1 MSSANRTK
9 TYSILAVD
17 DTPDN
22 LLLLEAILTDEGY
35 TLDTATDGESALAQ
49 IDRSPPDLILLDVMM
64 PGMSGYEVTRRI
76 REHPTLPFIPIVL
89 ITAFERANVVEGL
102 DLGADEF
109 IRKPIDPDELLAR
122 VRSLLR
128 LKQSIDDRELMMR
141 QQDDFVSRV
150 THDLRTPLVAA
161 DRMLHLFLQEAFCPI
176 VPEMKDALRATID
189 SNQNLLQMINTLLE
203 VHRYDASQKQLV
215 TTPCNLCELVTEVV
229 RQLSPLAAEKNIELI
244 ADLPAGNTEQP
255 AQTTIMGDRLEL
267 NRLLTNLVGNAL
279 KFTDRGGI
287 WVRIDTT
294 IDEWLTIEVVDTGA
308 GIDAAEREYIFERFR
323 PGKHR
328 ASASGLGLYLC
339 RQIAT
344 AHGGDINVDSTV
356 GKGSKFIVRLP
367 RTNPRG

>member
-1 MSSANRTK
+1 MSSLDRAK

-22 LLLLEAILTDEGY
+22 LLLLEAILADEGY
-35 TLDTATDGESALAQ
+35 CLHTASDGESALAH

-64 PGMSGYEVTRRI
+64 PGMSGYEVTKKI
-76 REHPTLPFIPIVL
+76 RQNPDLPFMPIVL

-150 THDLRTPLVAA
+150 THDLRTPLVAT
-161 DRMLHLFLQEAFCPI
+161 DRMFHLFMQEAFCPI
-176 VPEMKDALRATID
+176 SVEMKDALAAMIK

-215 TTPCNLCELVTEVV
+215 TTPCDLCELVTEVV
-229 RQLSPLAAEKNIELI
+229 RELLPLATEKGIELV
-244 ADLPAGNTEQP
+244 ADLPICGNKQLAP
-255 AQTTIMGDRLEL
+255 ATIMGDRLEL

-287 WVRIDTT
+287 CVRLDRAG
-294 IDEWLTIEVVDTGA
+294 DDWLTIAVEDTGS
-308 GIDAAEREYIFERFR
+308 GIDPAERDYLFERFR

-339 RQIAT
+339 RQIVT
-344 AHGGDINVDSTV
+344 AHGGNISVDSTV
-356 GKGSKFIVRLP
+356 GKGSKFTVRLP
-367 RTNPRG
+367 LGVRG